1 MVKPHN
7 NAPQVIGIASGK
19 GGVGKTTVAV
29 NLAVTLA
36 SRGHKVLLLDA
47 DLGLANA
54 QVALGVRTPWN
65 LSHLLSGEK
74 TLKDILVT
82 CSHGLRLVPGASG
95 IRDMAALDMKQVGA
109 LIDAFDTLDEPID
122 YLLVDVAAGISPSVL
137 SFMAAC
143 QRRLVVLQDQP
154 AAIADAY
161 GLIKVMLQE
170 QGLDE
175 VYVIANRAESQAA
188 GRKIF
193 DFLNQVVVRFLGQ
206 SVKFLGTIEDDNWVQ
221 ESQRRYKS
229 IIDDAPSS
237 KAASDFRKLVQSLEQ
252 LPPVIQPTGQLQF
265 FRQRMLTG
273 GAGR

>member
-1 MVKPHN
+1 MVKAQN
-7 NAPQVIGIASGK
+7 NVPQVVGIASGK
-19 GGVGKTTVAV
+19 GGVGKTTLAV

-54 QVALGVRTPWN
+54 QVALGVRTPYN

-74 TLKDILVT
+74 TLKEILVP

-95 IRDMAALDMKQVGA
+95 VRDMAALDMTQVGA

-137 SFMAAC
+137 AFMAAC

-170 QGLDE
+170 QNLDE
-175 VYVIANRAESQAA
+175 VYVVANRAQSQAA

-206 SVKFLGTIEDDNWVQ
+206 SVKYLGAIEDDSWVQ
-221 ESQRRYKS
+221 ESQRRYKP
-229 IIDDAPSS
+229 IIEDAPSS
-237 KAASDFRKLVQSLEQ
+237 KAAVDFRKLAQALEQ
-252 LPPVIQPTGQLQF
+252 LPPVLKPSGQLQF
-265 FRQRMLTG
+265 FRQRLMTG
-273 GAGR
+273 GVGR

>member
-7 NAPQVIGIASGK
+7 NAPQVVGIASGK
-19 GGVGKTTVAV
+19 GGVGKTTLAV

-74 TLKDILVT
+74 TLKEILVP

-95 IRDMAALDMKQVGA
+95 VRDMAALDMTQVGA

-122 YLLVDVAAGISPSVL
+122 YLLVDVAAGLSPSVL
-137 SFMAAC
+137 AFMAAC

-170 QGLDE
+170 QNLDE
-175 VYVIANRAESQAA
+175 VYVVANRAESQAA

-206 SVKFLGTIEDDNWVQ
+206 SVKYLGAIEDDNWVQ
-221 ESQRRYKS
+221 ESQRRYKP

-237 KAASDFRKLVQSLEQ
+237 RAAVDFRKLAQALEQ
-252 LPPVIQPTGQLQF
+252 LPPVVQPSGQLQF
-265 FRQRMLTG
+265 FRQRLLTG
-273 GAGR
+273 GVGR

>member
-7 NAPQVIGIASGK
+7 NAPQVVGIASGK
-19 GGVGKTTVAV
+19 GGVGKTTLAV

-36 SRGHKVLLLDA
+36 SRSHKVLLLDA

-54 QVALGVRTPWN
+54 QVALGVRTPYN
-65 LSHLLSGEK
+65 LSHLLSGDK
-74 TLKDILVT
+74 TLKEILVP

-95 IRDMAALDMKQVGA
+95 VRDMAALDMTQVGA

-170 QGLDE
+170 QNLDE
-175 VYVIANRAESQAA
+175 VYVVANRAESQAA

-206 SVKFLGTIEDDNWVQ
+206 SVKYLGAIEDDNWVQ
-221 ESQRRYKS
+221 ESQRRYKP

-237 KAASDFRKLVQSLEQ
+237 RAAVDFRKLAQALEQ
-252 LPPVIQPTGQLQF
+252 LPPVVQPSGQLQF
-265 FRQRMLTG
+265 FRQRLLTG
-273 GAGR
+273 GMGR

>member
-1 MVKPHN
+1 MVKAQN
-7 NAPQVIGIASGK
+7 NVPQVVGIASGK
-19 GGVGKTTVAV
+19 GGVGKTTLAV

-54 QVALGVRTPWN
+54 QVALGVRTPYN

-74 TLKDILVT
+74 TLKEILVP

-95 IRDMAALDMKQVGA
+95 VRDMAALDMTQVGA

-137 SFMAAC
+137 AFMAAC

-170 QGLDE
+170 QNLDE
-175 VYVIANRAESQAA
+175 VYVVANRAQSQAA

-206 SVKFLGTIEDDNWVQ
+206 SVKYLGAIEDDSWVQ
-221 ESQRRYKS
+221 ESQRRYKP

-237 KAASDFRKLVQSLEQ
+237 KAAVDFRKLAQALEQ
-252 LPPVIQPTGQLQF
+252 LPPVLKPSGQLQF
-265 FRQRMLTG
+265 FRQRLMTG
-273 GAGR
+273 GVGR

>member
-7 NAPQVIGIASGK
+7 NAPQVVGIASGK
-19 GGVGKTTVAV
+19 GGVGKTTLAV

-54 QVALGVRTPWN
+54 QVALGVRTPFN

-74 TLKDILVT
+74 TLKEILVP

-95 IRDMAALDMKQVGA
+95 VRDMAALDMTQVGA

-122 YLLVDVAAGISPSVL
+122 FLLVDVAAGISPSVL
-137 SFMAAC
+137 AFMAAC

-170 QGLDE
+170 QNLDE
-175 VYVIANRAESQAA
+175 VYVVANRAESQAA

-206 SVKFLGTIEDDNWVQ
+206 SVKYLGAIEDDSWVQ
-221 ESQRRYKS
+221 ESQRRYKP

-237 KAASDFRKLVQSLEQ
+237 RAAVDFRKLAQALEQ
-252 LPPVIQPTGQLQF
+252 LPPVVQPSGQLQF
-265 FRQRMLTG
+265 FRQRLLTG
-273 GAGR
+273 GTGR

>member
-1 MVKPHN
+1 MVKAQN
-7 NAPQVIGIASGK
+7 NVPQVVGIASGK
-19 GGVGKTTVAV
+19 GGVGKTTLAV

-54 QVALGVRTPWN
+54 QVALGVRTPYN

-74 TLKDILVT
+74 ALKEILVS

-95 IRDMAALDMKQVGA
+95 VRDMAALDMTQVGA

-137 SFMAAC
+137 AFMAAC

-170 QGLDE
+170 QNLDE
-175 VYVIANRAESQAA
+175 VYVVANRAQSQAA

-206 SVKFLGTIEDDNWVQ
+206 SVKYLGAIEDDSWVQ
-221 ESQRRYKS
+221 ESQRRYKP

-237 KAASDFRKLVQSLEQ
+237 KAAVDFRKLAQALEQ
-252 LPPVIQPTGQLQF
+252 LPPVLKPSGQLQF
-265 FRQRMLTG
+265 FRQRLMTG